1 MTGFRRAGAPQS
13 PFREPPKLELGPLS
27 VGLHQAASRA
37 MKRLPSGGRIV
48 RQGPTRRVAHTQG
61 ALGCTGLVLAASVAF
76 IAVTTGWLPGS
87 HLEVAMMIVTVIAT
101 GACLAAVLQAL
112 DQARPLPTCEAEP
125 VGHAARLVAQRLAR
139 LSTCAAEDAARFG
152 PRRINALR
160 RALAAAA
167 DPTLLSWIPD
177 DVRGRAE
184 LLLARAIV
192 AQARPGWTR
201 DAAVRA
207 EVRSLLVRATEHL
220 DEPGDAEADL
230 VKLDAAPLPPSDVAP
245 AARGREPLR
254 RRFRARFATSE
265 THGALDEHAAE
276 EEAQHE
282 EMPPRARRRRER
294 RADVIP

>member
-1 MTGFRRAGAPQS
+1 MTGVRRAGTPQS

-48 RQGPTRRVAHTQG
+48 RQGPTRRIAHTQG
-61 ALGCTGLVLAASVAF
+61 ALGCTGLVLAASAAF
-76 IAVTTGWLPGS
+76 IAITTGWLPQS
-87 HLEVAMMIVTVIAT
+87 HAEVAIVMVTVIVA
-101 GACLAAVLQAL
+101 GACLAAVLLAL
-112 DQARPLPTCEAEP
+112 DRARPLPTCEAEP

-139 LSTCAAEDAARFG
+139 LATCAAEDTARFG

-160 RALAAAA
+160 RALSAAA
-167 DPTLLSWIPD
+167 DPALATWIPD

-192 AQARPGWTR
+192 AHARPGWTR

-207 EVRSLLVRATEHL
+207 EVRGLLVRAATHL
-220 DEPGDAEADL
+220 DEPAVAAADL
-230 VKLDAAPLPPSDVAP
+230 VRLDAAPLPPADAVAG
-245 AARGREPLR
+245 AHGREPLR
-254 RRFRARFATSE
+254 KRFRQRFASE
-265 THGALDEHAAE
+265 PGSAADEAAAE

-282 EMPPRARRRRER
+282 EMRPRARRRRER
-294 RADVIP
+294 RANVIP

>member
-1 MTGFRRAGAPQS
+1 MTGFRPAGAPQS

-27 VGLHQAASRA
+27 VGLHQAASRV

-48 RQGPTRRVAHTQG
+48 RQAPARRAAHTQG
-61 ALGCTGLVLAASVAF
+61 ALGCTGLVLAASAAF
-76 IAVTTGWLPGS
+76 IAVTTGWLPRS
-87 HLEVAMMIVTVIAT
+87 HLEVAIVVATVIAA
-101 GACLAAVLQAL
+101 GACLAAVLRAL
-112 DQARPLPTCEAEP
+112 DRARPLPTCEGEP

-139 LSTCAAEDAARFG
+139 LSTCATEDAARFG

-167 DPTLLSWIPD
+167 EPALATWIPD

-201 DAAVRA
+201 DAALRA
-207 EVRSLLVRATEHL
+207 EVRSLLVRATKHL
-220 DEPGDAEADL
+220 DEPSVAEADL
-230 VKLDAAPLPPSDVAP
+230 VALDAAPLPPKDEATG
-245 AARGREPLR
+245 ARGREPLR
-254 RRFRARFATSE
+254 RRSRQRFASE
-265 THGALDEHAAE
+265 PRGVVDEGAAE

-282 EMPPRARRRRER
+282 ENHARARRLRER

>member
-1 MTGFRRAGAPQS
+1 MTGVRRAGTPQS

-37 MKRLPSGGRIV
+37 MKRLPSGGRLV
-48 RQGPTRRVAHTQG
+48 RQGPTRRIAHTQG
-61 ALGCTGLVLAASVAF
+61 ALGCTGLVLAASAAF
-76 IAVTTGWLPGS
+76 IAITTGWLPQS
-87 HLEVAMMIVTVIAT
+87 HAEVAMVMVTVIVA
-101 GACLAAVLQAL
+101 GACLAAVLLAL
-112 DQARPLPTCEAEP
+112 DRARPLPTCEAEP

-139 LSTCAAEDAARFG
+139 LATCATEDAARFG
-152 PRRINALR
+152 PRRIDALR

-167 DPTLLSWIPD
+167 DPALATWIPD

-192 AQARPGWTR
+192 AHARPGWTR

-207 EVRSLLVRATEHL
+207 EVRGLLVRATTHL
-220 DEPGDAEADL
+220 DEPAVAAADL
-230 VKLDAAPLPPSDVAP
+230 VRLDAAPLPPAD
-245 AARGREPLR
+245 AAAGAQDREPLR
-254 RRFRARFATSE
+254 SGSRQRFASE
-265 THGALDEHAAE
+265 PGAAADEAAAE

-282 EMPPRARRRRER
+282 EMQPRARRRRER